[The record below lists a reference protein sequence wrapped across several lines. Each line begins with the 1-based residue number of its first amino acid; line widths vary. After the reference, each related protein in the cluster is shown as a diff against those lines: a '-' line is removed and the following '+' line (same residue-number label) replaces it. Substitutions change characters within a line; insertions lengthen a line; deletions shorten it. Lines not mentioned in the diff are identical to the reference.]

1 MNPLQFAP
9 RLLSRFKPT
18 LISPHPFPGLT
29 LIHRMDLAREVL
41 QRHEEFSVAH
51 QGARIAACFGPA
63 MLGMPDGDE
72 YRAHLQLGREIIER
86 GDVERLRSFLE
97 READAIIDQATVHK
111 TTLNLVADYLDPL
124 CLRYLEHYFGIPDP
138 GHGVLLRWYR
148 MTSHYVF
155 NVYITNSPGI
165 ELPAQRAGRQ
175 LLAHVTAVVRRRS
188 EANELDG
195 DDLMS
200 RLLRLRLRKY
210 PDLSDVELARRL
222 VAISSGG
229 VVAPFSLTLS
239 ALDKLLDLPSALL
252 AGAREA
258 ARHADDAVVLDYARE
273 AARFNPVPLIVSRF
287 CEHGATLAPGTQ
299 LERRVPKASLVVINL
314 VAVHRDASALE
325 EPEAFRPGRPE
336 SERMLYGHALHH
348 CFAAHIGEVVLTAA
362 SKALLRRPVFERVRG
377 PDGRMQRGP
386 KLDFPEG
393 VYPMSLN
400 VRVFAYD

>member
-29 LIHRMDLAREVL
+29 LIHRMELAREVL
-41 QRHEEFSVAH
+41 QRSAEFSVAH
-51 QGARIAACFGPA
+51 QGARMEACFGPLL
-63 MLGMPDGDE
+63 LGMSDGDE
-72 YRAHLQLGREIIER
+72 YRAQLQFGREVVER
-86 GDVERLRSFLE
+86 GDVERLRTFLD
-97 READAIIDQATVHK
+97 REAEAIIDQATAHK
-111 TTLNLVADYLDPL
+111 ATLNLVGDYLDPL

-155 NVYITNSPGI
+155 NVYITNSPGV
-165 ELPAQRAGRQ
+165 ELPAQRAGRL
-175 LLAHVTAVVRRRS
+175 LLAHVTSVVRRRS
-188 EANELDG
+188 QANELDG
-195 DDLMS
+195 DDVMS
-200 RLLRLRLRKY
+200 RMLRLRQTKY
-210 PDLSDVELARRL
+210 PELSDVELARRL
-222 VAISSGG
+222 VGVSSGG

-239 ALDKLLDLPSALL
+239 ALDRLLELPSAQL

-287 CEHGATLAPGTQ
+287 CEHGATLAPGSA
-299 LERRVPKASLVVINL
+299 LERRVPKGSLVVINL
-314 VAVHRDASALE
+314 VAVHRDPTALE
-325 EPEAFRPGRPE
+325 DPEAFRPGRPE

-348 CFAAHIGEVVLTAA
+348 CFAAHIGEVVLTSATK
-362 SKALLRRPVFERVRG
+362 SLLRRPIFERVRG
-377 PDGRMQRGP
+377 PEGRMLRGP
-386 KLDFPEG
+386 KLEFPEG

-400 VRVFAYD
+400 VRVFGFD